1 MRGLGIQPFTYEALP
16 SPSNRGAIWMTVNQ
30 LQMEYLPGP
39 QAEMKRGALTGCFP
53 FDFARALDYQMS
65 RGLGDLPCT
74 TNCPTRPPT
83 KGNILIQPTKEFT
96 DGFWSPGR
104 SFRASQNLRN
114 HSLHLTDETAA
125 QGRDMLVK
133 ALTVSDRAKLEGSR

>member
-1 MRGLGIQPFTYEALP
+1 MDDC
-16 SPSNRGAIWMTVNQ
+16 NQ
-30 LQMEYLPGP
+30 LQMEYLSGP

-65 RGLGDLPCT
+65 CGLGDLPCT